1 MKTNYKKILGRLLLV
16 MLAICLLNACKKQ
29 DDWLNVKNKKS
40 DVSPQT
46 LQDFQAVLDNV
57 TVFNS
62 YGSVLGLVGTDN
74 IYVPDANLDGE
85 TTIDRNAFLWAKD
98 IYEGQPA
105 ADWSYE
111 YQAIEYVNVVLE
123 GLSKLSTTDI
133 NSVAGRNIK
142 GEALF
147 CRAYAFYQLCQLYC
161 KPYSKTTATVDL
173 GVPIR
178 QTTDVNQKVG
188 RATIQQCYDQM
199 IGDLKSAV
207 TLLPSSPLYK
217 TRPSQVAANA
227 LLAKIY
233 LSMADYTN
241 AYLYADLVLK
251 ANNMLLDFNT
261 LSATSSAPF
270 PTFAKGNPEIIYYA
284 YSYGCTVSWYNGSV
298 TGRIAPDL
306 YNAYSNGDLRKT
318 MFFMAATNGLF
329 RPKAGYAAKA
339 NNFCGI
345 ANNEIYLIRAES
357 AVRNGNVQGGLTD
370 LNTLLQKRY
379 TPASFVAVT
388 TTNPQSLLATILLER
403 RKELPL
409 TGNLRWEDLRRL
421 NHESALAITLQ
432 RVYHSTNYTLS
443 PGDNRYVLP
452 IPSDEITLENLQ
464 QNPR

>member
-1 MKTNYKKILGRLLLV
+1 METNYKNICNWLFAV
-16 MLAICLLNACKKQ
+16 TLAIMLFSGCKKQ

-46 LQDFQAVLDNV
+46 LQDFQAVLDNI

-85 TTIDRNAFLWAKD
+85 TTIDRNAYLWAKD

-105 ADWSYE
+105 PDWSYE
-111 YQAIEYVNVVLE
+111 YQAVEYANIVIE
-123 GLSKLSTTDI
+123 GLNKLSNTDI
-133 NSVAGRNIK
+133 SSISGQNIK

-147 CRAYAFYQLCQLYC
+147 CRAYAYYQLCQLYC
-161 KPYSKTTATVDL
+161 KPYSKATAATDL

-178 QTTDVNQKVG
+178 LITDINQKVG
-188 RATIQQCYDQM
+188 RAAVQQCYDQM
-199 IGDLKSAV
+199 ISDLKSSVAF
-207 TLLPSSPLYK
+207 LPASALYK
-217 TRPSQVAANA
+217 TRPSSGAAMA

-233 LSMADYTN
+233 LAMADYTN
-241 AYLYADLVLK
+241 AYQYADLALK
-251 ANNMLLDFNT
+251 SNNSLLDYNT
-261 LSATSSAPF
+261 LSPTSSAPF
-270 PTFAKGNPEIIYYA
+270 PTFAKGNSEIIYYA
-284 YSYGCTVSWYNGSV
+284 YTYGCTIAWYNGSV
-298 TGRIAPDL
+298 TGRITPDL
-306 YNAYSNGDLRKT
+306 YNTYANGDLRKT
-318 MFFMAATNGLF
+318 LFFVADGNGYF

-357 AVRNGNVQGGLTD
+357 AVRTGNVQVALAD
-370 LNTLLQKRY
+370 LNALLKKRF
-379 TPASFVAVT
+379 TTATFTTVT
-388 TTNPQSLLATILLER
+388 ITDPQALLTTILLER

-421 NHESALAITLQ
+421 NLESGSGVTLH
-432 RVYHSTNYTLS
+432 RTYHNTTYTLTS
-443 PGDNRYVLP
+443 GDNRYVLP
-452 IPSDEITLENLQ
+452 IPSDEITLEDLQ